1 MDNELIKPVELISIY
16 FPQLDENGFE
26 NDKEEMQLWERFVD
40 LICMIRIFEKEQK
53 LEGFDNRVG
62 VRPEYDRLLG
72 MVQPH
77 EKSEFEGFGQLRH
90 IFATLIMKENEAY
103 EDGTYPVLNPFCTT
117 GMLEPVEF
125 MAFLLSYMVDR
136 NRKYENLFAE
146 LQNEK
151 VITKPT
157 IGLVIDLC
165 ALFLTEDENSVA
177 LLLQEDTLLNR
188 LILEKMPDEP
198 HRSRLSKVVSLSR
211 RILQTLNRENISLGQ
226 ASSCMELLWPL
237 AEHEIRLHYTK
248 DIEELLN
255 IYNKLSNENDGGVIL
270 LRGQKGIGKKF
281 LLRSMMTVTG
291 TGVIKID
298 ICKLLSYPVEIMED
312 WMRMLVTKCIFDEM
326 IVYLEVDGE
335 VTFDEETKMIR
346 FITFLQ
352 DYLPVIVMGG
362 EDSLSPRIKPS
373 GLILEMKLETPGRG
387 LQKDFW
393 KYFAQTEQV
402 VFDDEINLDE
412 IVSVFNLTPQKIHQV
427 ISSAITGAEIR
438 EGHYYVDKLLLQT
451 YIRRNCSM
459 AFNQYATRL
468 ESNFRKED
476 LQLNESARQMIEKVY
491 NRVKYKRIVNEE
503 FGFDKKLS
511 YGRGIVVAL
520 FGPPGTGKTM
530 AAQVIANEL
539 GMDIYRIDLSQI
551 GSKYIGETEKKLSA
565 VFEAAKY
572 SNAILFFDEADAL
585 FAKRTSVSNSNDK
598 HANAE
603 TAFLLQKME
612 EYSGIS
618 ILATNVMNN
627 FDDAFKRR
635 ITFMIPIETLDE
647 EGRLELWEKIFPKE
661 APLAADV
668 DFERYARVAVMNGS
682 NIKSAAIHAA
692 YAAAA
697 KNSEITDHDLVQ
709 AIDEEYRRLGHTS
722 IISELEMG

>member
-1 MDNELIKPVELISIY
+1 
-16 FPQLDENGFE
+16 
-26 NDKEEMQLWERFVD
+26 
-40 LICMIRIFEKEQK
+40 
-53 LEGFDNRVG
+53 
-62 VRPEYDRLLG
+62 
-72 MVQPH
+72 
-77 EKSEFEGFGQLRH
+77 
-90 IFATLIMKENEAY
+90 
-103 EDGTYPVLNPFCTT
+103 
-117 GMLEPVEF
+117 
-125 MAFLLSYMVDR
+125 
-136 NRKYENLFAE
+136 
-146 LQNEK
+146 
-151 VITKPT
+151 
-157 IGLVIDLC
+157 
-165 ALFLTEDENSVA
+165 
-177 LLLQEDTLLNR
+177 
-188 LILEKMPDEP
+188 
-198 HRSRLSKVVSLSR
+198 
-211 RILQTLNRENISLGQ
+211 
-226 ASSCMELLWPL
+226 
-237 AEHEIRLHYTK
+237 
-248 DIEELLN
+248 
-255 IYNKLSNENDGGVIL
+255 
-270 LRGQKGIGKKF
+270 
-281 LLRSMMTVTG
+281 MMTVTG

-551 GSKYIGETEKKLSA
+551 GSKYIGETEKNLSA